1 MDNIL
6 DKIIEL
12 NKNTS
17 KIDSD
22 VFIVE
27 LKLESELIPVI
38 NKIYDEGLIQY
49 IKIDSTIIL
58 ASDLHKN
65 LDKTIKIDFIVSELK
80 KIGYYATFDEFVIE
94 NRFKIPEKDFYI
106 KSISFDSKDNLES
119 EEILKYKAI
128 TNLINQLT
136 IVSKFKIDEHIK
148 TICLIQD
155 NSFLELEID
164 NIVYEEFLEVKN
176 ITFINQYISD
186 ITSYKEK
193 KSLFIKELINFLS
206 NKTKKERFN
215 ELILYFEEFYEKCGT
230 SFEYYLSNFSF
241 NKIKL
246 ELDNSVLDYSKN
258 IRAIINDSQSKLIAI
273 PAAFILGASQI
284 DYTNPFALKNCIIVI
299 SAFLFSYIISIFI
312 NNQINAIEIIEDNL
326 TNYKSVYKRSKAN
339 QLEDERELDNL
350 KKLIIRSFNK
360 TEKELSSQQSRLGI
374 LQYCNWGI
382 SVALLLS
389 IFAVFLNNNGQEL
402 WQQLTLYL
410 QKAGFR

>member
-193 KSLFIKELINFLS
+193 KSLFIKELINFLRVVS
-206 NKTKKERFN
+206 HKVCK
-215 ELILYFEEFYEKCGT
+215 
-230 SFEYYLSNFSF
+230 
-241 NKIKL
+241 
-246 ELDNSVLDYSKN
+246 V
-258 IRAIINDSQSKLIAI
+258 
-273 PAAFILGASQI
+273 
-284 DYTNPFALKNCIIVI
+284 
-299 SAFLFSYIISIFI
+299 
-312 NNQINAIEIIEDNL
+312 
-326 TNYKSVYKRSKAN
+326 
-339 QLEDERELDNL
+339 
-350 KKLIIRSFNK
+350 
-360 TEKELSSQQSRLGI
+360 
-374 LQYCNWGI
+374 
-382 SVALLLS
+382 
-389 IFAVFLNNNGQEL
+389 
-402 WQQLTLYL
+402 
-410 QKAGFR
+410 

>member
-17 KIDSD
+17 EIDSD
-22 VFIVE
+22 VFIIE

-193 KSLFIKELINFLS
+193 KSL
-206 NKTKKERFN
+206 
-215 ELILYFEEFYEKCGT
+215 G
-230 SFEYYLSNFSF
+230 
-241 NKIKL
+241 
-246 ELDNSVLDYSKN
+246 
-258 IRAIINDSQSKLIAI
+258 
-273 PAAFILGASQI
+273 
-284 DYTNPFALKNCIIVI
+284 
-299 SAFLFSYIISIFI
+299 
-312 NNQINAIEIIEDNL
+312 
-326 TNYKSVYKRSKAN
+326 
-339 QLEDERELDNL
+339 
-350 KKLIIRSFNK
+350 
-360 TEKELSSQQSRLGI
+360 SRLAK
-374 LQYCNWGI
+374 
-382 SVALLLS
+382 V
-389 IFAVFLNNNGQEL
+389 
-402 WQQLTLYL
+402 
-410 QKAGFR
+410 